1 MIIAVHTGLVD
12 EELAD
17 GLAQAGVERAM
28 MDVMGHEHTV
38 RRVYHLDASLE
49 AFEDSLTLMAERKLN
64 LTPHVV
70 IGLHFG
76 EILGEEAA
84 LRMIARHGIHSLV
97 LVVINP
103 LEGTPMEKT
112 KPPTPWEVGGIFAKA
127 RELLPATP
135 IILGCARPGGDHKFE
150 TDKYALEAGLNGIA
164 YPAQGIVSLARARG
178 LKPVVSEYCCSMM

>member
-1 MIIAVHTGLVD
+1 
-12 EELAD
+12 
-17 GLAQAGVERAM
+17 M
-28 MDVMGHEHTV
+28 MDVIGHQDTV

-49 AFEDSLTLMAERKLN
+49 AFEHSLALMAERKLN

-84 LRMIARHGIHSLV
+84 LRMIARYAIHSLV

-103 LEGTPMEKT
+103 LEGTPMENT
-112 KPPTPWEVGGIFAKA
+112 NPPAPREIAGIFVRA

-135 IILGCARPGGDHKFE
+135 IILGCARPGGVHKFN